1 MLTHCF
7 PTSNAM
13 GESMAD
19 DALLNKAA
27 SIERC
32 VMRAREEYDR
42 NPDTFAT
49 DLTRQDATRDESA

>member
-1 MLTHCF
+1 
-7 PTSNAM
+7 M